1 MRIRIFKDR
10 NKYMSKTLKR
20 ILFAVVGLIIVWLVL
35 KLTGVIG
42 KEKVIKVSTEKV
54 TKRTIVETVNA
65 SGKVYPEVEVKLSP
79 DISGEIVELNV
90 AEGDSVKKGQ
100 VLARIYADIYATQ
113 RDQAS
118 AVVNQQQAQ
127 VANASA
133 SIEAMRAQLDQAK
146 KTYEMQKQLFDDK
159 VISQSEFN
167 TADAAYKSAH
177 ANFNAAKQNIRGT
190 QAGVQSA
197 RAALS
202 KANKDISRATLVSPM
217 DGVVSLL
224 NVKKGER
231 VVGSSMMAG
240 TEMMRIADLRKIE
253 VRVDVGENDIPKIHL
268 GDSAI
273 VEVDAYNNRK
283 FKGIVTQIASSNNGA
298 ASLQTAAAGTDVTNY
313 KVYISLLPGSYKD
326 LMDPAKPKSFP
337 FRPGMSASADIQTK
351 THENRLAVPINAV
364 TTRDKNDSTGLTN
377 SSSEKDKNAANTER
391 TIAEPDE
398 LEEVVFVL
406 QKDGTVKK
414 IKVRTD
420 IQDINYIEILAG
432 LNEGDEVITG
442 PYDVVS
448 KTLKPG
454 DKVKVVPKSALFDK
468 KK

>member
-1 MRIRIFKDR
+1 M
-10 NKYMSKTLKR
+10 NKTLKW
-20 ILFAVVGLIIVWLVL
+20 IIFSLLGLIILLVIL
-35 KLTGVIG
+35 KKAGVLG
-42 KEKVIKVSTEKV
+42 KEEGVKVSTEKA

-90 AEGDSVKKGQ
+90 VEGDSVKKGQ

-127 VANASA
+127 VANVSA
-133 SIEAMRAQLDQAK
+133 SIEASRAQLEQAK
-146 KTYEMQKQLFDDK
+146 KTYDMQKQLLDDK

-167 TADAAYKSAH
+167 TADAAYKSAQ
-177 ANFNAAKQNIRGT
+177 ANFNAAKQTIRGS
-190 QAGVQSA
+190 QASVQSA

-217 DGVVSLL
+217 EGVVSLL

-268 GDSAI
+268 GDSAS

-283 FKGIVTQIASSNNGA
+283 FKGVVTQIASSNNGA
-298 ASLQTAAAGTDVTNY
+298 ASLQTSTGTDVTNY
-313 KVYISLLPGSYKD
+313 KVYIRLLPESYKD
-326 LMDPAKPKSFP
+326 LMDPSKPKSFP

-351 THENRLAVPINAV
+351 THENRLAVPINSV
-364 TTRDKNDSTGLTN
+364 TTRDKNDST
-377 SSSEKDKNAANTER
+377 SEKSSATEKSKDVVNANEKTNTE
-391 TIAEPDE
+391 ADD
-398 LEEVVFVL
+398 LEEVVFIL

-414 IKVRTD
+414 VKVRTD
-420 IQDINYIEILAG
+420 IQDINYIEILGG

-448 KTLKPG
+448 KTLKSK
-454 DKVKVVPKSALFDK
+454 DKVKVVAKSELFDK

>member
-1 MRIRIFKDR
+1 M
-10 NKYMSKTLKR
+10 NKTLKW
-20 ILFAVVGLIIVWLVL
+20 IIFSLVGLIILLVIL
-35 KLTGVIG
+35 KKSGVLG
-42 KEKVIKVSTEKV
+42 KDEGVKVSTEKV

-79 DISGEIVELNV
+79 DISGEIVELYV

-118 AVVNQQQAQ
+118 AIVNQQQAQ
-127 VANASA
+127 VANGSA
-133 SIEAMRAQLDQAK
+133 SIEASRAQLDQAK
-146 KTYEMQKQLFDDK
+146 KTYDMQKQLLDDK

-167 TADAAYKSAH
+167 TADAAYKSAQ
-177 ANFNAAKQNIRGT
+177 ANFNAAKQSIRGS

-217 DGVVSLL
+217 EGVVSLL

-268 GDSAI
+268 GDSAT

-298 ASLQTAAAGTDVTNY
+298 ASLQSSASTDVTNY
-313 KVYISLLPGSYKD
+313 KVYIRLLPESYQD
-326 LMDPAKPKSFP
+326 LMDPTKPKSFP

-364 TTRDKNDSTGLTN
+364 TTRDKNDSTNSKTYVDKSNTTDVNTTDKTN
-377 SSSEKDKNAANTER
+377 SGTD
-391 TIAEPDE
+391 D
-398 LEEVVFVL
+398 LDEVVFIL

-414 IKVRTD
+414 VKVRTD
-420 IQDINYIEILAG
+420 IQDINYIEILSG

-442 PYDVVS
+442 PYDIVS
-448 KTLKPG
+448 KTLKSK
-454 DKVKVVPKSALFDK
+454 DKVKVVPKSELFDK